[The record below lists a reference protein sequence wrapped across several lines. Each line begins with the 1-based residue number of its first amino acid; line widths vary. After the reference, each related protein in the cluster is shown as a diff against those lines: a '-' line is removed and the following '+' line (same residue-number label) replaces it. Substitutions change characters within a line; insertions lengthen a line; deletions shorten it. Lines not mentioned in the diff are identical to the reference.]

1 MAGFNSIDFS
11 SSLGESL
18 NLTTNTEE
26 IDNENENENNSTTPN
41 PEYLNANDNSVF
53 NTLRRPR
60 KIAGGGVLQYPIDLD
75 TDIQDYFEIQIFKY
89 RAAKRL
95 PRINEDVE
103 NAAGGIYARSNLR
116 GLRQNQRLQDLQ
128 STIQLPIPNSVK
140 DQNAIPSFI
149 SNLKFAHAAAHS
161 GSLDTVVGPPKT
173 TSHVENTPEE
183 RKKLGIPENLIR
195 CSVGIEHID
204 DIKNDFDQA
213 LNKL

>member
-1 MAGFNSIDFS
+1 MAEPIVDFS
-11 SSLGESL
+11 SSLGQNL
-18 NLTTNTEE
+18 NLTANTAEVTNEVIE
-26 IDNENENENNSTTPN
+26 KQDNPLYMQAS
-41 PEYLNANDNSVF
+41 DNSVF

-140 DQNAIPSFI
+140 DQNAVGWGGGEM
-149 SNLKFAHAAAHS
+149 S
-161 GSLDTVVGPPKT
+161 GVAGSILGPVT
-173 TSHVENTPEE
+173 DALFGQMTSEQITKSDELMQ
-183 RKKLGIPENLIR
+183 K
-195 CSVGIEHID
+195 
-204 DIKNDFDQA
+204 IKN
-213 LNKL
+213 LSLIHI